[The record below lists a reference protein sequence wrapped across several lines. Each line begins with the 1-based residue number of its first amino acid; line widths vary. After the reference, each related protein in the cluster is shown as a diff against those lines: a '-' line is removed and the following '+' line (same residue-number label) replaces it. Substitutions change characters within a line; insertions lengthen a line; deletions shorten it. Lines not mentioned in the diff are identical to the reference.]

1 MRIGEILEVT
11 RRSTCERIN
20 CLRNISDDANIVA
33 PTQPQVEQV
42 LLQGRHVLVF
52 IDDEIAILVADPL
65 GDRRVILHNPRGKDQ
80 NVLKIKDASIF
91 LGDLIGIHDREHV
104 IHTQIPRRGPS
115 IRANGIGISIGVKHG
130 DFRPLNFR
138 RKIANQRLI
147 RTDP

>member
-1 MRIGEILEVT
+1 M
-11 RRSTCERIN
+11 
-20 CLRNISDDANIVA
+20 A

-65 GDRRVILHNPRGKDQ
+65 GDCRVILQDSRGEDQ
-80 NVLKIKDASIF
+80 NVLKIKDASLF
-91 LGDLIGIHDREHV
+91 LSDLIGLHDGEHV
-104 IHTQIPRRGPS
+104 VHTQISRRGAG

>member
-1 MRIGEILEVT
+1 M
-11 RRSTCERIN
+11 
-20 CLRNISDDANIVA
+20 A

-80 NVLKIKDASIF
+80 NILKIKDASLF
-91 LGDLIGIHDREHV
+91 LGDLIGIHHREHV
-104 IHTQIPRRGPS
+104 IHTQIPRRGTS

>member
-1 MRIGEILEVT
+1 MRLGKILEVA
-11 RRSTCERIN
+11 RRSTGERIN

-33 PTQPQVEQV
+33 PAQPQVEQV
-42 LLQGRHVLVF
+42 LLQRRHVLVF

-80 NVLKIKDASIF
+80 NVLKIKDASLF
-91 LGDLIGIHDREHV
+91 LGDLIGIHHGEHV
-104 IHTQIPRRGPS
+104 IHAQVSRRGAS

-138 RKIANQRLI
+138 SKIANQRLI